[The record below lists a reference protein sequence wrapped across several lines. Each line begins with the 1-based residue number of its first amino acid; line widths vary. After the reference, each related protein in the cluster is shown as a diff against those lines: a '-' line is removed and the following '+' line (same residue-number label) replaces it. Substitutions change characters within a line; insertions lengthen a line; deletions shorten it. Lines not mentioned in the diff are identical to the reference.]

1 MSTTYAAGIIIKCKD
16 GKYLLGKA
24 TNHKEPCWTI
34 FKGCQEDKE
43 LLRDTA
49 IRETKEESGIDIK
62 SDAFLLDNLTEDP
75 IYSYHVNSTDKD
87 VYVFMLEDKYGVL
100 DKFQC
105 KCTSFFG
112 EKNIP
117 EITDFQRF
125 SLSEL
130 KDKLFP
136 SQLGL
141 IKALKIYEHT

>member
-34 FKGCQEDKE
+34 FKGVQEDKE

-49 IRETKEESGIDIK
+49 IRETKEESGIDIR
-62 SDAFLLDNLTEDP
+62 SDALLLDNLTEEP
-75 IYSYHVNSTDKD
+75 IYSYHVPSTDKD
-87 VYVFMLEDKYGVL
+87 VYVFMLDDKHGVL
-100 DKFQC
+100 DNFKC
-105 KCTSFFG
+105 ECTSFFG

-117 EITDFQRF
+117 EITDFKRF
-125 SLSEL
+125 SLCDLENR
-130 KDKLFP
+130 LFA

-141 IKALKIYEHT
+141 VKALERLC